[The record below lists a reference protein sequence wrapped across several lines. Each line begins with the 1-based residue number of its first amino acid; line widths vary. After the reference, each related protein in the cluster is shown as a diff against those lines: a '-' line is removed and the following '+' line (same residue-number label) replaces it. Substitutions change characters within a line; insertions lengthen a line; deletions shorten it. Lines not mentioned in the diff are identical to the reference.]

1 MNSSAR
7 RAQRKAK
14 LRAAVEDFAFISV
27 LVMIGTFAAGIVGGL
42 WWFLVTLA
50 FLG

>member
-1 MNSSAR
+1 MNSAAR
-7 RAQRKAK
+7 RAKRKEKFWQA
-14 LRAAVEDFAFISV
+14 LHDFAFISV
-27 LVMIGTFAAGIVGGL
+27 LVMIGTFAAGIVGGI